1 MKCQTTWLIWMTF
14 NMSKLPLL
22 ALVISLGVSSAP
34 NSIVAIVNDHLIT
47 RDALNTQSDI
57 KQSKESKLK
66 TLNQQIDILLQ
77 IEKATQL
84 GVKPKSSAINNML
97 SRVAKQNKL
106 TLKQLQTRPEFGQI
120 MDSIQQKLSLN
131 GLRELISS
139 KAKLSLSQAEID
151 QALKDNPAATQAL
164 EDQVRIAQIA
174 ISTIDKT
181 DSLLQSQDDL
191 IQEFLTDLASQIQ
204 QGASFSALAK
214 LHSQDE
220 SYKDGGESDWLVQ
233 KRLPKAFMQ
242 ALKPLKVQEL
252 SAPFKAGNGWRLIK
266 VIERRQINNHLK
278 VIKSALIRQKKN
290 LYFRNWTKKLRKD
303 AYIEIFDH
311 KL

>member
-1 MKCQTTWLIWMTF
+1 
-14 NMSKLPLL
+14 MSKLPLL

-266 VIERRQINNHLK
+266 VIERRQVNNHLK
-278 VIKSALIRQKKN
+278 VIKSP
-290 LYFRNWTKKLRKD
+290 
-303 AYIEIFDH
+303 
-311 KL
+311 

>member
-151 QALKDNPAATQAL
+151 QALKDNPAATQLL

-266 VIERRQINNHLK
+266 VIERRQVNNHLK

>member
-1 MKCQTTWLIWMTF
+1 
-14 NMSKLPLL
+14 MSKLPLL

-139 KAKLSLSQAEID
+139 KAKLSLSQVEID

-266 VIERRQINNHLK
+266 VIERRQVNNHLK

>member
-266 VIERRQINNHLK
+266 VIERRQVNNHLK

>member
-220 SYKDGGESDWLVQ
+220 SYKNGGESDWLVQ

-266 VIERRQINNHLK
+266 VIERRQVNNHLK

>member
-220 SYKDGGESDWLVQ
+220 SYKNGGESDWLVQ